1 MENIYVTLLEII
13 MPIVVALVLY
23 FLSRRKSSAEVDKL
37 EAETA
42 VLYAEMANKSAKRE
56 SDSLSR
62 EVELRD
68 YITKLE
74 EKITKRDKESLARE
88 AELRDYIN
96 ILEIKVNNM
105 SYTIDLLKKTNNE
118 KDIKIAYLEKLS
130 KTQATKIANLED
142 ELATFRSENK

>member
-23 FLSRRKSSAEVDKL
+23 FLSRRKSAAEVDKL

-42 VLYAEMANKSAKRE
+42 GLYANMANESAKRE
-56 SDSLSR
+56 TDSVAR
-62 EVELRD
+62 EVKLKDYITNLEEKIAKRDKEALARETELRD
-68 YITKLE
+68 YI
-74 EKITKRDKESLARE
+74 S
-88 AELRDYIN
+88 

-105 SYTIDLLKKTNNE
+105 SYTIDLLKKTNSE
-118 KDIKIAYLEKLS
+118 KDVKIAYLEDLS
-130 KTQATKIANLED
+130 KAQATKIANLED